1 MICMCESIHEC
12 AVSFWRVSQDSK
24 RDHLDDLESSAA
36 SLSVEVDDFL
46 QDIMK
51 PQMEALFYQ
60 YETDILWCDVGGPTV
75 LPDIAP
81 EWFNRAKQ
89 EGRQVIANARCGA
102 NYSDFD
108 VSLGCGLKDVRTD

>member
-1 MICMCESIHEC
+1 
-12 AVSFWRVSQDSK
+12 
-24 RDHLDDLESSAA
+24 
-36 SLSVEVDDFL
+36 
-46 QDIMK
+46 MK

-89 EGRQVIANARCGA
+89 EVRQVVANARCGA

-108 VSLGCGLKDVRTD
+108 VSSLRLRGACTDCSRPYRTQSTRRLVI